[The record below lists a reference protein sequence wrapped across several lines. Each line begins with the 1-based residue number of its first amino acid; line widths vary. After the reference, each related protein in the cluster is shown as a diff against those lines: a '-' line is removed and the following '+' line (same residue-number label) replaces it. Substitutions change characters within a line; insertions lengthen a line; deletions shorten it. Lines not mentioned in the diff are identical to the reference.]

1 MRKKLFF
8 WGIATLVAL
17 TALAGLHLLG
27 RFVRPQPRPLI
38 ESPYQGVTYTRSVT
52 RSPRPMVIH
61 LVSIDLSATGIRLLV
76 TPGDPLP
83 ARTTSEFAR
92 DFGVQLAIN
101 GDGFTPWYDNG
112 LWDYAP
118 RPGDPVTPIGFA
130 ASNGQVYSS
139 DTDSEPTLYFGPN
152 NQASFET
159 PIGKVYN
166 ALSGNLLLVKNG
178 KPLANLGDSPAPR
191 SAVGLDKK
199 GKTLI
204 LVVVDGRQ
212 PGYSEG
218 MTLDELAALLTANGA
233 QTAMNLD
240 GGGSSTL
247 VMRGALGI
255 RVLNSP
261 IHNGLPGRERPV
273 GNHLG
278 VYAQP

>member
-1 MRKKLFF
+1 MRKKLLF
-8 WGIATLVAL
+8 GGLAALVAL
-17 TALAGLHLLG
+17 TALAGFLLLG
-27 RFVRPQPRPLI
+27 RFARPQPRPLV

-52 RSPRPMVIH
+52 RTPRPMVIH
-61 LVSIDLSATGIRLLV
+61 LVRVDLSAPGIRLLV
-76 TPGDPLP
+76 TPGNPLP

-112 LWDYAP
+112 IWDYAP
-118 RPGDPVTPIGFA
+118 HSGEPVTPIGFA
-130 ASNGQVYSS
+130 ASNGEVYAS
-139 DTDSEPTLYFGPN
+139 DTDAEPTLYFGPN

-178 KPLANLGDSPAPR
+178 NPLANLGESPAPR
-191 SAVGLDKK
+191 SAIGLDKK

-218 MTLDELAALLTANGA
+218 ITLNELAALLTANGA
-233 QTAMNLD
+233 HTAMNLD

-247 VMRGALGI
+247 VMHGTLGL
-255 RVLNSP
+255 RVLNAP
-261 IHNGLPGRERPV
+261 IHNGIPGRERPV